1 MNPFDRFFNTFFDD
15 LETWWPTSSIYRPA
29 LTQGSQTAGPS
40 RSLVPSAFSADFPLI
55 RSSVG
60 RIRTDFLEFPDHFEM
75 TSELPGIPKDS
86 VKITHEGSTLYLEA
100 EKKSDKRE
108 EQENSIVTE
117 RSYGLYKRSFTV
129 PENCNLDSG
138 KASFEDGV
146 LKIVF
151 PKREPTAARKQIE
164 L

>member
-1 MNPFDRFFNTFFDD
+1 MTQFDRIFNSFFDE
-15 LETWWPTSSIYRPA
+15 LEGWWPAPIIYRPQ
-29 LTQGSQTAGPS
+29 LTQGSSAAASPS
-40 RSLVPSAFSADFPLI
+40 RSIMPSEFPLS
-55 RSSVG
+55 RSSIG
-60 RIRTDFLEFPDHFEM
+60 RIRTDFIEMPDHYEM
-75 TSELPGIPKDS
+75 TSEMPGIPKAEI
-86 VKITHEGSTLYLEA
+86 KITHEGSTLFLEA
-100 EKKSDKRE
+100 EKKFDKRE

-129 PENCNLDSG
+129 PDNCDLDSG

-151 PKREPTAARKQIE
+151 PKRELSVARKQIE

>member
-1 MNPFDRFFNTFFDD
+1 MNPLDRFFNTFFDD
-15 LETWWPTSSIYRPA
+15 LEAWWPTSVYRPV
-29 LTQGSQTAGPS
+29 LTQGSAPAGTS
-40 RSLVPSAFSADFPLI
+40 RSLVPSVFSTDLPL

-60 RIRTDFLEFPDHFEM
+60 RIRTDFMEFPDHFEM
-75 TSELPGIPKDS
+75 TSELPGIPKDA

-100 EKKSDKRE
+100 EKKNDKRE

-129 PENCNLDSG
+129 PDNCDLDAG
-138 KASFEDGV
+138 KASFENGV

-151 PKREPTAARKQIE
+151 PKREPTAARKQIQ